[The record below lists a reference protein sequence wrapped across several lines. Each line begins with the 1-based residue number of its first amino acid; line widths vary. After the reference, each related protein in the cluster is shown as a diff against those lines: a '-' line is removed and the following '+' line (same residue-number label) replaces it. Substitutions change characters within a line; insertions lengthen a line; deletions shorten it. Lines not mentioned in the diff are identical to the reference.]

1 RELVLA
7 TLEAHGGNRTHAAR
21 ALGISR
27 FGLQKM
33 LRRLAAHPSEGAQ
46 RPK

>member
-1 RELVLA
+1 MVLA
-7 TLEAHGGNRTHAAR
+7 TLEAHHGNRTHAAR

-33 LRRLAAHPSEGAQ
+33 LRRLSDAGRPSHDE
-46 RPK
+46 K